1 MDSGCSRVS
10 PDALTLASSSAGLP
24 GGAGLPLFSGA
35 GSSALRFESP
45 DFLSETHSETH
56 LEVDSDLHSEIYSEI
71 HSELN
76 SELNSEIRSD
86 TPPEPCVFCGTPLTC
101 EDKRKR
107 CKTKS
112 KLGEFVGRFCR
123 PTEVVYPHLARLKGE
138 DRLPLCIPCVN
149 WQRRCGQ
156 GQRKRCG
163 GEKPYLLADHFVIFM
178 LEPGRVT
185 VPDQRCTLRLINA
198 LANEECAK
206 PLLGLM
212 PVQVQ
217 AMVGVIAGRISPAVG
232 GMAIQDPQGPRVP
245 RQRILTTENL
255 LNELV
260 RAWWEYNGRTVFF
273 AHNVTAK
280 LVRKMIKEA

>member
-1 MDSGCSRVS
+1 MGSAGVI
-10 PDALTLASSSAGLP
+10 LMVASSKAASK
-24 GGAGLPLFSGA
+24 
-35 GSSALRFESP
+35 ESK
-45 DFLSETHSETH
+45 LAVSKLAVSN
-56 LEVDSDLHSEIYSEI
+56 LI
-71 HSELN
+71 HAPS
-76 SELNSEIRSD
+76 
-86 TPPEPCVFCGTPLTC
+86 EPCVFCGAPLSS

-123 PTEVVYPHLARLKGE
+123 PTEVVYPHLVRLKGE

-185 VPDQRCTLRLINA
+185 VPDLRCTLRLVHA
-198 LANEECAK
+198 LATEECAR

-217 AMVGVIAGRISPAVG
+217 AMVEVIAGRIERG
-232 GMAIQDPQGPRVP
+232 QK
-245 RQRILTTENL
+245 ILTTDNL

-280 LVRKMIKEA
+280 FVRKMIKEA